1 MISAGVTLPSFQA
14 HDLRKGHAQIPFESR
29 GRAPLD
35 SVDDCFFQCSVILLS
50 MYPNLTAVVVKPLG
64 TY

>member
-1 MISAGVTLPSFQA
+1 MAAGVTLPSFQA

-29 GRAPLD
+29 GRAPFD
-35 SVDDCFFQCSVILLS
+35 SVDDCSFQCSVIFFS
-50 MYPNLTAVVVKPLG
+50 MYPSLAAVVVKPLG